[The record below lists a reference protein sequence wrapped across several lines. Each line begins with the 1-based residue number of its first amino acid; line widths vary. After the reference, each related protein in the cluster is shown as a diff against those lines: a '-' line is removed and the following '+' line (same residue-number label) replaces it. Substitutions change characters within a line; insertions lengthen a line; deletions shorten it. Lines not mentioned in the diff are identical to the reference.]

1 MKINIHGGQ
10 LGFLTPIM
18 DILGKTHTITYSPDY
33 VNPTKPEVDVVWF
46 EWADNNVAN
55 FTKENVDYL
64 KDKNVIVRLHAV
76 EAYVGWFHNINWE
89 VVNHLIVVA
98 EHIKEKVITHIPDNV
113 KVHVIPNAIDL
124 DKWTYKCRSNGKNIA
139 IVGHFQADK
148 GALMVPH
155 IMSIMSSCH
164 FHIAGVPRLG
174 PKTRPGE
181 YFDHVIEP
189 MKNRITFYGHVLDL
203 DEWYEKCAINYLVCP
218 SLSESFN
225 LSIGEAMA
233 KGIKPI
239 INNFLGSQK
248 LWMTDTIYSTVDKIP
263 DILSSKYDSASYR
276 KWIVDKYDLNKII
289 KLIEEVIINK

>member
-1 MKINIHGGQ
+1 MKIHIHGGQ

-139 IVGHFQADK
+139 IVGHFQEEK
-148 GALMVPH
+148 GALFLPH
-155 IMSIMSSCH
+155 IMSILSSYH
-164 FHIAGVPRLG
+164 FHVVGQVRIA
-174 PKTRPGE
+174 KHTRTGE
-181 YFDHVIEP
+181 YFNHA
-189 MKNRITFYGHVLDL
+189 MKPFMDRITFHPHQADL
-203 DEWYEKCAINYLVCP
+203 DKWYEECSINYILCP
-218 SLSESFN
+218 SLAESFHV
-225 LSIGEAMA
+225 STGEAMA
-233 KGIKPI
+233 KGIKPV
-239 INNFLGSQK
+239 INGFLGSQK
-248 LWMTDTIYSTVDKIP
+248 IWMPDTIYSTIGRIP
-263 DILSSKYDSASYR
+263 EILASKYDSELYR
-276 KWIVDKYDLNKII
+276 KWIINKYDLIKII
-289 KLIEEVIINK
+289 KLIEEVVLK